1 MCASQWI
8 VKRPNRWNHLRTVIH
23 YVKTFIAHRNSTK
36 FHFEFFSVLWLS
48 VFLLSVHLISLCLFH
63 TTLFYDCLF
72 ILLSVYL
79 LHYCLAIICASS
91 LTVFVPYH
99 LVLWLSVYFA
109 ICLSIVLLS
118 CDSATVFYLWLSLY
132 SAVCLSRYCITDTF
146 ISVKDIYSITVLL
159 LSTHLVSLCLFHA
172 TVIYA
177 CPFTFLYAF
186 L

>member
-1 MCASQWI
+1 MI
-8 VKRPNRWNHLRTVIH
+8 VCLFRYLSIYCITV
-23 YVKTFIAHRNSTK
+23 
-36 FHFEFFSVLWLS
+36 L
-48 VFLLSVHLISLCLFH
+48 LLSTHLVSLSLFH
-63 TTLFYDCLF
+63 TTLFYDCPF

-79 LHYCLAIICASS
+79 LCYCLANIYASS